1 MELSGLCTNISVEV
15 HAISNPTATKDMTP
29 GIIKN
34 EKLINNNEYFCQN
47 ISNYMP
53 TKYRLS
59 RNPFNK

>member
-15 HAISNPTATKDMTP
+15 HAISSPTATKDMTP

-34 EKLINNNEYFCQN
+34 EKLINDNEYL
-47 ISNYMP
+47 SNYMP
-53 TKYRLS
+53 NIYKVS